1 MMMDSRADA
10 LVVLV
15 CGLSESTSRWT
26 NPVKTADIIET
37 ALVQLCNQVSMIF
50 KNPTHPCKGLH
61 VTNSLQIQLQEIIS
75 KAHFPAP

>member
-26 NPVKTADIIET
+26 SNAQCSGAP
-37 ALVQLCNQVSMIF
+37 S
-50 KNPTHPCKGLH
+50 GGG
-61 VTNSLQIQLQEIIS
+61 IS
-75 KAHFPAP
+75 CAAS